1 MEPLLEVKGLD
12 CGLLTD
18 VSLHVDAGEIVCLTG
33 ASGSGKTRLLRAI
46 ADLDPNRGHLRIAGE
61 ARESMPAHAWR
72 RRAGYLPSESQWWR
86 DSVGE
91 HFARREDESLAALG
105 FDPDVMH
112 WEVAR
117 LSSGERARLALIRLW
132 SYRPQ
137 ALLLDEPTA
146 NLDPESAHAMERW
159 LTDVARQGRSLLWV
173 SHDRDQVERVADRA
187 FDIRKGRLWTSSR

>member
-1 MEPLLEVKGLD
+1 
-12 CGLLTD
+12 
-18 VSLHVDAGEIVCLTG
+18 
-33 ASGSGKTRLLRAI
+33 
-46 ADLDPNRGHLRIAGE
+46 
-61 ARESMPAHAWR
+61 
-72 RRAGYLPSESQWWR
+72 
-86 DSVGE
+86 
-91 HFARREDESLAALG
+91 
-105 FDPDVMH
+105 MH